1 MRVKTETM
9 VQKEDGTRIYEPR
22 TFQEVFNDIKKILT
36 EEGLYPEE
44 YFTLS
49 YPTSC
54 HADEPFP
61 EISGLF
67 CNAQWGGSEG
77 IYLDIAMNVFDSE
90 EKKYKQIS
98 FITGKT
104 LSESED
110 AFDRM
115 QYIGGYIYRLLM
127 GDGTVHARYI
137 LLHNPRRDKVSLD
150 EKLNYE
156 FINLM
161 KKHLYGQKEDS
172 VIDTEELALKAMIL
186 KAVTANPLGED
197 KIKQLLETDNALDIL
212 YNLCKPVMSATLY
225 EIEDIIASVDTF
237 S

>member
-36 EEGLYPEE
+36 EEGLCPEE

-54 HADEPFP
+54 HADESFP

-127 GDGTVHARYI
+127 GDGTVRVRYI
-137 LLHNPRRDKVSLD
+137 LLHNPRRDKASLD

-161 KKHLYGQKEDS
+161 KKHLYSQKEDS
-172 VIDTEELALKAMIL
+172 VIDIEELALKAMIL

-197 KIKQLLETDNALDIL
+197 KLKQLLAAENALDIL
-212 YNLCKPVMSATLY
+212 YHLCKPVMSATLY

>member
-9 VQKEDGTRIYEPR
+9 VQKEDGTRIYKPR
-22 TFQEVFNDIKKILT
+22 TIQEVFNDIKKILT
-36 EEGLYPEE
+36 EEGLCPEE

-49 YPTSC
+49 YPTGC

-61 EISGLF
+61 EISV
-67 CNAQWGGSEG
+67 CEG
-77 IYLDIAMNVFDSE
+77 IYLDIAINVFDSE
-90 EKKYKQIS
+90 EKNYKQIS

-104 LSESED
+104 LSESGD

-127 GDGTVHARYI
+127 GDGNVHARYI
-137 LLHNPRRDKVSLD
+137 LLHNSRQDKAALD
-150 EKLNYE
+150 EKLNHE
-156 FINLM
+156 FISLM
-161 KKHLYGQKEDS
+161 KKHLYSQKEDS
-172 VIDTEELALKAMIL
+172 VIDTEELALKAIIL
-186 KAVTANPLGED
+186 KVVSAKPLAEN
-197 KIKQLLETDNALDIL
+197 KLKQLLEADNALDIL
-212 YNLCKPVMSATLY
+212 YYLCKPVMPATLY